1 MKKSLFWILAAASLW
16 IFTSCETAVM
26 KDREAAGMV
35 QSSAQLQGMRDMD
48 SIHGV
53 RDSEDKKTRISNTV
67 QRDGRM
73 TLKYEIMDGDQK
85 HEFVYEYDNNKLW
98 FSADGGQVLPV
109 TNPLLVAHM
118 GSVAALAIDL
128 PLILEKSSLQRLPDG
143 PNGER
148 RIAVNTANFFGSLF
162 SAVFSFNSEGDIVR
176 IEKIR
181 GEKQPVVWEEY
192 SQFQDLGGFR
202 VAEVVVIGEGENIQK
217 LILKKLEVKSPEKTF
232 SFISEDYQDS
242 VDSVEMEQNLD
253 SGSAVSEEMEAE
265 NESENSDVL
274 DKE

>member
-1 MKKSLFWILAAASLW
+1 
-16 IFTSCETAVM
+16 
-26 KDREAAGMV
+26 
-35 QSSAQLQGMRDMD
+35 MD
-48 SIHGV
+48 SIHVV
-53 RDSEDKKTRISNTV
+53 RESEDKKTRISNTV